1 MEMFCTVLFSLNR
14 NNQIPWLFHENSLVY
29 CLYLWNNEVT
39 LCDFYGIKNFTA
51 LTHFMFFYKH
61 LVKILEDLWRLSSV
75 LCVPLFVD
83 MAVVLQLRV
92 LQAAIELIK
101 TTANQ
106 DAQEQA
112 GSAPLPSAPHRAMF
126 QKRKG
131 IAGE

>member
-1 MEMFCTVLFSLNR
+1 MS
-14 NNQIPWLFHENSLVY
+14 Y
-29 CLYLWNNEVT
+29 
-39 LCDFYGIKNFTA
+39 
-51 LTHFMFFYKH
+51 
-61 LVKILEDLWRLSSV
+61 V
-75 LCVPLFVD
+75 LCMPLSVD

-101 TTANQ
+101 TTATQ

-112 GSAPLPSAPHRAMF
+112 GSVPSPSAPHRAMF

>member
-1 MEMFCTVLFSLNR
+1 MCKECLVSFVCLSL
-14 NNQIPWLFHENSLVY
+14 
-29 CLYLWNNEVT
+29 
-39 LCDFYGIKNFTA
+39 
-51 LTHFMFFYKH
+51 
-61 LVKILEDLWRLSSV
+61 
-75 LCVPLFVD
+75 D

-112 GSAPLPSAPHRAMF
+112 GSVPSPSAPQRAMF

>member
-1 MEMFCTVLFSLNR
+1 MPFS
-14 NNQIPWLFHENSLVY
+14 
-29 CLYLWNNEVT
+29 
-39 LCDFYGIKNFTA
+39 
-51 LTHFMFFYKH
+51 
-61 LVKILEDLWRLSSV
+61 
-75 LCVPLFVD
+75 VD

-112 GSAPLPSAPHRAMF
+112 SSVPSPSLPYRAMF